1 MHGGGIGG
9 LGKCWFGLGVDSLS
23 ASPSFC
29 WVHPIGSK
37 ACLLGDSLRGAA
49 YGFAWWNI
57 LYSFIYYKITVCYMH
72 HGILLPNGIPEQRAF
87 AEYVSV
93 IQ

>member
-1 MHGGGIGG
+1 M
-9 LGKCWFGLGVDSLS
+9 
-23 ASPSFC
+23 SPF
-29 WVHPIGSK
+29 V
-37 ACLLGDSLRGAA
+37 
-49 YGFAWWNI
+49 
-57 LYSFIYYKITVCYMH
+57 YYKITVFYMY